1 MDNCLKQQEKEIDA
15 FIKLNADF
23 QLMYMREVF
32 LGRRPNQD
40 LHRLVGIYKQSV
52 CSQEFTLEN
61 RHITK
66 RIKQYFGDRPKESIR
81 ILDHGS
87 GGWGATVFLLMAL
100 GYKKVSG
107 LHIDNVDA
115 ANQFARE
122 YFGAIENPL
131 REYDGAHVPFEDNS
145 FDFIFSEQV
154 LEHVVPDIIEDYY
167 SEEARVLS
175 PGGICYHIAPHR
187 IRPYDSHSKTWL
199 IHYLP
204 RRLWLWFLARLG
216 RDASSHEISL
226 FLRTR
231 YFHFQD

>member
-23 QLMYMREVF
+23 QLMYMMEVF

-87 GGWGATVFLLMAL
+87 GAWGATVFLLMAL

-107 LHIDNVDA
+107 LHIDNVDLQRQQSRYRA
-115 ANQFARE
+115 LPGTRAV
-122 YFGAIENPL
+122 PL
-131 REYDGAHVPFEDNS
+131 PHDRNRLDSYG
-145 FDFIFSEQV
+145 
-154 LEHVVPDIIEDYY
+154 Y
-167 SEEARVLS
+167 LS
-175 PGGICYHIAPHR
+175 
-187 IRPYDSHSKTWL
+187 
-199 IHYLP
+199 
-204 RRLWLWFLARLG
+204 RLHCM
-216 RDASSHEISL
+216 DP
-226 FLRTR
+226 T
-231 YFHFQD
+231 